1 MQLHYQSA
9 VAKGTNRVKQSGNGR
24 AFLFMFQV
32 RYRTPPNGKTARS
45 NMSNDSRKIII
56 GTRGSDLALAQAR
69 EVRNILH
76 RAHGSELEVLIEV
89 ISTKGDRILDRPLSE
104 IGGKGLFTEEIEE
117 RLADGRID
125 IAVHSS
131 KDMPTV
137 LPDGLEL
144 SCYLPREAPQDAFVS
159 HKAAK
164 LDDLPHG
171 ATVGSSSLRRKAL
184 LLRLRPDLNVV
195 EFRGNVQTRLRKLD
209 NGVAD
214 ATLLAA
220 AGLNRLGMGD
230 VAASHFDI
238 DVFPPA
244 PGQGA
249 ICIESRIGDRRIGDY
264 LRPLNDRDTALALK
278 TERAFLKA
286 LDGSCRTP
294 LAGHA
299 VIDGDRIAFHG
310 MILSPDGKVWH
321 ERRGES
327 TSAEGEA
334 LGTSIAEALR
344 EEAGIDFFEDWQ
356 TAT

>member
-1 MQLHYQSA
+1 M
-9 VAKGTNRVKQSGNGR
+9 
-24 AFLFMFQV
+24 
-32 RYRTPPNGKTARS
+32 PNEA
-45 NMSNDSRKIII
+45 NKIVI
-56 GTRGSDLALAQAR
+56 GTRGSDLALAQAH
-69 EVRNILH
+69 EVRDRLTS
-76 RAHGSELEVLIEV
+76 AHDTELDVQIEV

-159 HKAAK
+159 HKAK
-164 LDDLPHG
+164 RLDDLPKG
-171 ATVGSSSLRRKAL
+171 ATIGSSSLRRKAL

-195 EFRGNVQTRLRKLD
+195 EFRGNVQTRLRKLED
-209 NGVAD
+209 GVAD

-220 AGLNRLGMGD
+220 AGLNRLGMAD
-230 VAASHFDI
+230 VAASHFNI
-238 DVFPPA
+238 NEFPPA

-249 ICIESRIGDRRIGDY
+249 ICIESRIGDERIGG
-264 LRPLNDRDTALALK
+264 LLQPLNDDDTALALK

-299 VIDGDRIAFHG
+299 VIAGENISFHG
-310 MILSPDGKVWH
+310 MILSPDGRVWH

-327 TSAEGEA
+327 MKSQGEA

-344 EEAGIDFFEDWQ
+344 DEAGPDFFEDWL